1 MKEQDKT
8 LKQALRKAANEG
20 AIAENPAVEIT
31 PSAELDKKMNAFF
44 NSVENQNTNAIETE
58 SAEQQYSSDRSE
70 TVGNNYGDALLN
82 AFESDIADYDS
93 DYDDS
98 DSVESKNRVVSN
110 VSGFGGKIRSLFVP
124 FSRRTVG
131 VILFAIAGVLLVVSL
146 ISMAKTA
153 AANNN
158 HDSNPTPSEQ
168 PTLSGTAIP
177 EGGTPTPRTDGKDT
191 DSTAQP
197 GITKNPNGTPGPGEF
212 RTSAPVSGAPTSA
225 PVTDAPKT
233 QIPAPATTT
242 PGGGGRPTNPPATPT
257 TAPSTGDPIVRPTP
271 GEEPTDPITD
281 SPTDEP
287 VVTDEPTDAPTDE
300 PVPPTDEPAPEPTE
314 APTEPPVT
322 PEEPGE

>member
-8 LKQALRKAANEG
+8 LKQALQKAASEG
-20 AIAENPAVEIT
+20 AIAEDPSVEIT
-31 PSAELDKKMNAFF
+31 PSAELNKKMNAFF
-44 NSVENQNTNAIETE
+44 DSVESRNAE
-58 SAEQQYSSDRSE
+58 STEQQYTSDKSG
-70 TVGNNYGDALLN
+70 TVGNNYSDVLLD
-82 AFESDIADYDS
+82 AFESDIADYDR
-93 DYDDS
+93 DYDDP
-98 DSVESKNRVVSN
+98 DTVESKNQGDSN
-110 VSGFGGKIRSLFVP
+110 AVGFGGKIRSLFVP

-146 ISMAKTA
+146 VSMAKTA
-153 AANNN
+153 AVNKK

-177 EGGTPTPRTDGKDT
+177 EGGTPTPRIDGKDT

-197 GITKNPNGTPGPGEF
+197 GITKNPNGTPGPGDF

-257 TAPSTGDPIVRPTP
+257 TAPSTDEPIVRPTP
-271 GEEPTDPITD
+271 GDEPTEPITD

-287 VVTDEPTDAPTDE
+287 E
-300 PVPPTDEPAPEPTE
+300 PPTEEPAPEPTE

>member
-8 LKQALRKAANEG
+8 LKQALQKAANEG
-20 AIAENPAVEIT
+20 AIAEDPSVEIT

-44 NSVENQNTNAIETE
+44 DSVESRNAE
-58 SAEQQYSSDRSE
+58 STEQQYTSDKSG
-70 TVGNNYGDALLN
+70 TVGNNYSDVLFD
-82 AFESDIADYDS
+82 AFESDIADYDR
-93 DYDDS
+93 DYDDP
-98 DSVESKNRVVSN
+98 DTVESKNQGDSN
-110 VSGFGGKIRSLFVP
+110 AVGFGGKIRSLFVP

-146 ISMAKTA
+146 VSMAKTA
-153 AANNN
+153 AVNSK

-177 EGGTPTPRTDGKDT
+177 EGGTPTPRIDGKDT

-197 GITKNPNGTPGPGEF
+197 GITKNPNGTPGPGDF

-257 TAPSTGDPIVRPTP
+257 TAPSTDEPIVRPTP
-271 GEEPTDPITD
+271 GDEPTEPITD

-287 VVTDEPTDAPTDE
+287 VVTDVPTE
-300 PVPPTDEPAPEPTE
+300 EPAPEPTE
-314 APTEPPVT
+314 APPEPPVT

>member
-8 LKQALRKAANEG
+8 LKQALQKAANEG
-20 AIAENPAVEIT
+20 AIAEDPSVEIT

-44 NSVENQNTNAIETE
+44 DSVESRNAE
-58 SAEQQYSSDRSE
+58 STEQQYTSDKTG
-70 TVGNNYGDALLN
+70 TVGNNYSDVLLD
-82 AFESDIADYDS
+82 AFESDIADYDR
-93 DYDDS
+93 DYDDP
-98 DSVESKNRVVSN
+98 DTVESKNQGDSN
-110 VSGFGGKIRSLFVP
+110 AVGFGGKIRSLFVP

-146 ISMAKTA
+146 VSMAKTA
-153 AANNN
+153 AVNKK

-177 EGGTPTPRTDGKDT
+177 EGGTPTPRIDGKDT

-197 GITKNPNGTPGPGEF
+197 GITKNPNGTPGPGDF

-242 PGGGGRPTNPPATPT
+242 PG
-257 TAPSTGDPIVRPTP
+257 PTP
-271 GEEPTDPITD
+271 GDEPTEPITD

-287 VVTDEPTDAPTDE
+287 VVTDVPTDE
-300 PVPPTDEPAPEPTE
+300 PEPPTEEPAPEPTE

>member
-8 LKQALRKAANEG
+8 LKQALQKAANEG
-20 AIAENPAVEIT
+20 AIAEDPSVEIT

-44 NSVENQNTNAIETE
+44 DSVESRNAELT
-58 SAEQQYSSDRSE
+58 EQQYTSDKSG
-70 TVGNNYGDALLN
+70 TVGNNYSDALLD
-82 AFESDIADYDS
+82 AFESDIADYDR

-110 VSGFGGKIRSLFVP
+110 ASGFGGKIRSLFVP

-146 ISMAKTA
+146 VSMAKTA
-153 AANNN
+153 AVNSK

-177 EGGTPTPRTDGKDT
+177 EGGTPTPRIDGKDT

-197 GITKNPNGTPGPGEF
+197 GITKNPNGTPGPGDF

-225 PVTDAPKT
+225 PVTGAPKT

-257 TAPSTGDPIVRPTP
+257 TAPSTDEPIVRPTP
-271 GEEPTDPITD
+271 GDEPTEPITD

-287 VVTDEPTDAPTDE
+287 E
-300 PVPPTDEPAPEPTE
+300 PPTEEPAPEPTE

>member
-8 LKQALRKAANEG
+8 LKQALQKAANEG
-20 AIAENPAVEIT
+20 AIAEDPAVEIT

-44 NSVENQNTNAIETE
+44 DSVESRNAELT
-58 SAEQQYSSDRSE
+58 EQQYTSDKSG
-70 TVGNNYGDALLN
+70 TVGNNYSDVLLD
-82 AFESDIADYDS
+82 AFESDIADYDR
-93 DYDDS
+93 DYDDP
-98 DSVESKNRVVSN
+98 DTVESKNQGDSN
-110 VSGFGGKIRSLFVP
+110 AVGFGGKIRSLFVP

-146 ISMAKTA
+146 VSMAKTA
-153 AANNN
+153 AVNHK

-177 EGGTPTPRTDGKDT
+177 EGGTPTPRIDGKDT

-197 GITKNPNGTPGPGEF
+197 GITKNPNGTPGPGDF

-257 TAPSTGDPIVRPTP
+257 TAPSTDEPIVRPTP
-271 GEEPTDPITD
+271 GDEPTEPITD

-287 VVTDEPTDAPTDE
+287 VVTDVPTE
-300 PVPPTDEPAPEPTE
+300 EPAPEPTE